1 VLIVGIT
8 LGLILGLLAGG
19 SIANLSTVRLRG
31 VAVLMFAVILRFA
44 TELLL
49 IRGIG
54 IVESLRLPLFLF
66 AFVLLLATLWANRTQ
81 PGLRLAFVGILANT
95 IAIVANAG
103 HMPIWLPSLDAAG
116 FTPADVSSPFHTILG
131 PELSA
136 DFLRHAG
143 PLADILPIPLPII
156 RNVASIGDVFLT
168 AGLGFFLFATVL
180 RSQQDEENPD
190 VGAEGVPLSGLASAM
205 RLPRG
210 LQAAMGNQ
218 RLRPGTG
225 LATGLPSGLTSTA
238 SLDRP
243 LVLGSPGAGLAGP
256 GAGRADEGPGI
267 GISATAAAGALG
279 RRPVAL
285 APVPF
290 GTADESALPFPGLP
304 RIEVGARV
312 RRHPYVR
319 LALNG
324 SFSALWTGQ
333 LISLFGDRVHQ
344 VALAFL
350 VLGMTNSPLAMAMV
364 FVAAT
369 LPNLLLSPLAG
380 TYVDRWNQRD
390 VMIVSDLLRAA
401 AVLLIPIVA
410 VTSVYL
416 IYPFVFLITS
426 VSIFFRPAR
435 VAILPRIVRQDEL
448 LTANSALW
456 AGETFADIIGYP
468 LAGIFVGY
476 LGPALPLA
484 FWLDAA
490 TYAASA
496 VLIASIFVPA
506 VRRMATTDADT
517 GADGHGGPSGV
528 FAEMREG
535 LRFLRGD
542 PVLFANTI
550 QATFA
555 QFAIGALTVLTPV
568 LVRDVIADPHVEPT
582 AAYAFLEAGIGLGNL
597 IGGFA
602 IGLIGARLAKGR
614 SVILG
619 YVLWGVSMIA
629 VAFAG
634 NLALAFGIL
643 FGAGI
648 ANMIFIIPSQTLFQ
662 ERTPADL
669 IGRVVSFRFALVF
682 GSMTLAMGVGG
693 LLAQVIGVVPVL
705 AVSGLVS
712 IAAGLA
718 GLLVPEMR
726 DA

>member
-1 VLIVGIT
+1 VLIGGIV
-8 LGLILGLLAGG
+8 LGLVLGLLAGG
-19 SIANLSTVRLRG
+19 SISNLSSVRLRW
-31 VAVLMFAVILRFA
+31 VAVLMLAVILRFA
-44 TELLL
+44 TEWLL
-49 IRGIG
+49 IRGNDL
-54 IVESLRLPLFLF
+54 VETFRLPLFVF
-66 AFVLLLATLWANRTQ
+66 AYILLLVALWANRTQ
-81 PGLRLAFVGILANT
+81 PGMRLAFVGILSNA
-95 IAIVANAG
+95 IAIAANGG
-103 HMPIWLPSLDAAG
+103 HMPIWIPSLEAAG
-116 FTPADVSSPFHTILG
+116 FKLSELSSPFHATL
-131 PELSA
+131 PAALDA
-136 DFLRHAG
+136 QFLLHAG
-143 PLADILPIPLPII
+143 PLADILPIPIPFV

-168 AGLGFFLFATVL
+168 AGLAFFLFATVL
-180 RSQQDEENPD
+180 RSPDDEDEEPD
-190 VGAEGVPLSGLASAM
+190 TSPEGPLSGLAGAT

-210 LQAAMGNQ
+210 IQAAMGGQ

-225 LATGLPSGLTSTA
+225 LATGLPRELRGTA
-238 SLDRP
+238 SLERP
-243 LVLGSPGAGLAGP
+243 LVLGSPGTGL
-256 GAGRADEGPGI
+256 
-267 GISATAAAGALG
+267 SA
-279 RRPVAL
+279 PAL
-285 APVPF
+285 APVPY
-290 GTADESALPFPGLP
+290 GTAGEPALPLPGLP

-369 LPNLLLSPLAG
+369 LPNLLLSPIAG
-380 TYVDRWNQRD
+380 AYVDRWNQRD

-410 VTSVYL
+410 VTNIYL
-416 IYPFVFLITS
+416 VYPFVFLITS

-435 VAILPRIVRQDEL
+435 VAILPRIVRRDEL
-448 LTANSALW
+448 MTANSALW
-456 AGETFADIIGYP
+456 AGETFADILGYP
-468 LAGIFVGY
+468 LAGIFVAF
-476 LGPALPLA
+476 LGDALPLA

-496 VLIASIFVPA
+496 VLIASIFVPPL
-506 VRRMATTDADT
+506 RRTTGARQDA
-517 GADGHGGPSGV
+517 GADGRPTGV

-535 LRFLRGD
+535 FRFLRRD
-542 PVLFANTI
+542 RVLFANTI
-550 QATFA
+550 QAVFA

-568 LVRDVIADPHVEPT
+568 LVRDVIADPNVEPT
-582 AAYAFLEAGIGLGNL
+582 AAYAFLETAIGIGNLLGGL
-597 IGGFA
+597 A
-602 IGLIGARLAKGR
+602 IGAIGARLAKGR
-614 SVILG
+614 TVILG
-619 YVLWGVSMIA
+619 YVLWGLSMVG

-634 NLALAFGIL
+634 DLLLAFGIL

-648 ANMIFIIPSQTLFQ
+648 ANMIFVIPSQTLFQ
-662 ERTPADL
+662 ERTPGEL

-705 AVSGLVS
+705 AISGLVS

-718 GLLVPEMR
+718 GFLVPEMR

>member
-1 VLIVGIT
+1 VLIGGIV
-8 LGLILGLLAGG
+8 LGLVLGLLAGG
-19 SIANLSTVRLRG
+19 SISNLSSVRLRW
-31 VAVLMFAVILRFA
+31 VAVLMLAVIVRFA
-44 TELLL
+44 TEWLL
-49 IRGIG
+49 IRGNDL
-54 IVESLRLPLFLF
+54 VETFRLPLFVF
-66 AFVLLLATLWANRTQ
+66 AYVLLLVALWANRTQ
-81 PGLRLAFVGILANT
+81 PGMRLAFVGILSNA
-95 IAIVANAG
+95 IAIAANGG
-103 HMPIWLPSLDAAG
+103 HMPIWIPSLEAAG
-116 FTPADVSSPFHTILG
+116 FTLADLSSPFHATL
-131 PELSA
+131 PA
-136 DFLRHAG
+136 DIDAQFLLHAG
-143 PLADILPIPLPII
+143 PLADILPIPIPFL

-168 AGLGFFLFATVL
+168 AGLAFFLFATVL
-180 RSQQDEENPD
+180 RSAGDEEEEPD
-190 VGAEGVPLSGLASAM
+190 TGPEGVPLSGLAAAT

-210 LQAAMGNQ
+210 IQAAMGGQ

-225 LATGLPSGLTSTA
+225 LPNELRGTA
-238 SLDRP
+238 SLERP
-243 LVLGSPGAGLAGP
+243 LVLGSPGTGLAAP
-256 GAGRADEGPGI
+256 
-267 GISATAAAGALG
+267 
-279 RRPVAL
+279 AL
-285 APVPF
+285 APVPY
-290 GTADESALPFPGLP
+290 GTAGEPALPLPGLP

-369 LPNLLLSPLAG
+369 LPNLLLSPIAG
-380 TYVDRWNQRD
+380 AYVDRWNQRD

-416 IYPFVFLITS
+416 VYPFVFLITS

-435 VAILPRIVRQDEL
+435 VAILPRIVRRDEL

-456 AGETFADIIGYP
+456 AGETFADILGYP
-468 LAGIFVGY
+468 LAGIFVAF
-476 LGPALPLA
+476 LGDALPLA

-496 VLIASIFVPA
+496 VLIASIFVPPL
-506 VRRMATTDADT
+506 RRAGGAKQDAE
-517 GADGHGGPSGV
+517 ADGRPTGV

-535 LRFLRGD
+535 LQFLRRD
-542 PVLFANTI
+542 RVLFANTI
-550 QATFA
+550 QAAFA

-568 LVRDVIADPHVEPT
+568 LVRDVIADPNVEPT
-582 AAYAFLEAGIGLGNL
+582 AAYAFLETAIGIGNLLG
-597 IGGFA
+597 
-602 IGLIGARLAKGR
+602 GLALGAIGARLAKGR
-614 SVILG
+614 TVILG
-619 YVLWGVSMIA
+619 YVLWGVSMVA

-634 NLALAFGIL
+634 NLILAFGIL

-648 ANMIFIIPSQTLFQ
+648 ANMIFVIPSQTLFQ
-662 ERTPADL
+662 ERTPAEL

-705 AVSGLVS
+705 AISGLVS

-718 GLLVPEMR
+718 GFLVPEMR

>member
-1 VLIVGIT
+1 
-8 LGLILGLLAGG
+8 
-19 SIANLSTVRLRG
+19 
-31 VAVLMFAVILRFA
+31 
-44 TELLL
+44 
-49 IRGIG
+49 
-54 IVESLRLPLFLF
+54 
-66 AFVLLLATLWANRTQ
+66 LWANRTQ
-81 PGLRLAFVGILANT
+81 PGMRLAFVGILSNA
-95 IAIVANAG
+95 IAIAANGG
-103 HMPIWLPSLDAAG
+103 HMPIWIPSLEAAG
-116 FTPADVSSPFHTILG
+116 FKLSELSSPFHATL
-131 PELSA
+131 PAALDA
-136 DFLRHAG
+136 QFLLHAG
-143 PLADILPIPLPII
+143 PLADILPIPIPFV

-168 AGLGFFLFATVL
+168 AGLAFFLFATVL
-180 RSQQDEENPD
+180 RSPDDEEEEPD
-190 VGAEGVPLSGLASAM
+190 TSPEGPLSGLAGAT

-210 LQAAMGNQ
+210 IQAAMGGQ

-225 LATGLPSGLTSTA
+225 LATGLPRELRGTA
-238 SLDRP
+238 SLERP
-243 LVLGSPGAGLAGP
+243 LVLGSPGTGL
-256 GAGRADEGPGI
+256 
-267 GISATAAAGALG
+267 SA
-279 RRPVAL
+279 PAL
-285 APVPF
+285 APVPY
-290 GTADESALPFPGLP
+290 GTAGEPALPLPGLP

-369 LPNLLLSPLAG
+369 LPNLLLSPIAG
-380 TYVDRWNQRD
+380 AYVDRWNQRD

-410 VTSVYL
+410 VTNIYL
-416 IYPFVFLITS
+416 VYPFVFLITS

-435 VAILPRIVRQDEL
+435 VAILPRIVRRDEL
-448 LTANSALW
+448 MTANSALW
-456 AGETFADIIGYP
+456 AGETFADILGYP
-468 LAGIFVGY
+468 LAGIFVAF
-476 LGPALPLA
+476 LGDALPLA

-496 VLIASIFVPA
+496 ILIASIFVPPL
-506 VRRMATTDADT
+506 RRTTGARQDA
-517 GADGHGGPSGV
+517 GADGRPTGV

-535 LRFLRGD
+535 FRFLRRD
-542 PVLFANTI
+542 RVLFANTI
-550 QATFA
+550 QAVFA

-568 LVRDVIADPHVEPT
+568 LVRDVIADPNVEPT
-582 AAYAFLEAGIGLGNL
+582 AAYAFLETAIGIGNLLGGL
-597 IGGFA
+597 A
-602 IGLIGARLAKGR
+602 IGAIGARLAKGR
-614 SVILG
+614 TVILG
-619 YVLWGVSMIA
+619 YVLWGLSMVG

-634 NLALAFGIL
+634 DLLLAFGIL

-648 ANMIFIIPSQTLFQ
+648 ANMIFVIPSQTLFQ
-662 ERTPADL
+662 ERTPGEL

-705 AVSGLVS
+705 AISGLVS

-718 GLLVPEMR
+718 GFLVPEMR